1 MSEFSMEKKL
11 SSYEVTLDLITRIET
26 YLFTKVPGLTNIDPK
41 EIKNSCSIRLT
52 DDLGTEEFGSIKEYS
67 GLLFGDY
74 TNEIMIDISCYLQK
88 SFTFDLKFNKEGYL
102 SRITIKFKDDNA
114 REITISIFEGIK
126 KILDLN
132 RTNNRYFHPS
142 AYIEGAL
149 STVALL
155 SVWIMLGLFAARLY
169 YWGLVV
175 LPFSLFLVL
184 YLNMGEKIYPY
195 MAFDS
200 NKYRNNK
207 KWSNLFLYT
216 LVVIIISNL
225 VLPFILNYYGI

>member
-1 MSEFSMEKKL
+1 MSEFGLEKEL
-11 SSYEVTLDLITRIET
+11 SFYEVTLDLITRIET
-26 YLFTKVPGLTNIDPK
+26 YLFTKVPGLTNIDPN
-41 EIKNSCSIRLT
+41 EIKSSYSIQIA
-52 DDLGTEEFGSIKEYS
+52 DDFGTEKFGSIKEYS
-67 GLLFGDY
+67 GLLFGDH

-88 SFTFDLKFNKEGYL
+88 FFRFTLNFNKGGYL
-102 SRITIKFKDDNA
+102 SRVTIKFEDDNA

-149 STVALL
+149 STVAFL
-155 SVWIMLGLFAARLY
+155 SVWLMLGLFAARLY

-184 YLNMGEKIYPY
+184 YLNMGKKIYPY
-195 MAFDS
+195 IAFDS